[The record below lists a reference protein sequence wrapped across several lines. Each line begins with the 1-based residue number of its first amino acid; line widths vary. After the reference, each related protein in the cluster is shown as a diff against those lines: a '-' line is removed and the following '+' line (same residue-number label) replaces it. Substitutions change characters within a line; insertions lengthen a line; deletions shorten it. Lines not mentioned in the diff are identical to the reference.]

1 MFGWALIRKRRLRH
15 IPIAQEDGAK
25 RPPPLPPS
33 RPPVLYRG
41 YIIGAYTYKCSYN
54 GHIDDFIDP
63 RSGQGLGGFFS
74 FFGGGGL
81 GGITGGGGGGASSE
95 W

>member
-15 IPIAQEDGAK
+15 IPIVWEDGAK
-25 RPPPLPPS
+25 RPSPPPL
-33 RPPVLYRG
+33 LYRG
-41 YIIGAYTYKCSYN
+41 HVIGAYTYKCSYN

-63 RSGQGLGGFFS
+63 CSGQGLGVFFLGGEGL
-74 FFGGGGL
+74 GGGGC
-81 GGITGGGGGGASSE
+81 ASSE